1 MINPK
6 SPGKRRGKK
15 SGFGTKANLIF
26 PKNRITM
33 KEKCRRFSENE
44 TPAERGI
51 SMKVCP
57 KCGRLYADTASQCPE
72 CGLPLEENNSR
83 TGIRDNGKKLPWILA
98 IAAALALVFLL
109 GRYTGQSGKEPPK
122 EAAVPVT
129 QAETQKPMMIA
140 AKPKATAAPTT
151 MPEPTTVPTEPPVV
165 WRVGQTVTMGVYP
178 MESSGYGGDI
188 QWQVLDVS
196 EDKALIITKDCLDA
210 AKFHNTKEAVT
221 WETSDLR
228 CWLNNDFLYMA
239 FSNAELDYIQSTGLS
254 TPDSTYGNKTGGSD
268 TTDKVFCLSIDEA
281 ERYFSSDSDRKAT
294 RTAYAK
300 ERTPYDWWW
309 LRSPGGSNDAAKAI
323 VNDKGKIMTGGNW
336 VTNNDAVRPAMW
348 VKMH

>member
-1 MINPK
+1 MEM
-6 SPGKRRGKK
+6 SV
-15 SGFGTKANLIF
+15 
-26 PKNRITM
+26 
-33 KEKCRRFSENE
+33 
-44 TPAERGI
+44 ERGI

-57 KCGRLYADTASQCPE
+57 KCGRLYADAASQCPE
-72 CGLPLEENNSR
+72 CGLPLEQAQNQPESAPAAPA
-83 TGIRDNGKKLPWILA
+83 GQQKLPWILA
-98 IAAALALVFLL
+98 IAAALALMFLL

-122 EAAVPVT
+122 EAAVPAPQESTTVVT
-129 QAETQKPMMIA
+129 EPET
-140 AKPKATAAPTT
+140 TAAPTT
-151 MPEPTTVPTEPPVV
+151 MPEPTTIPTEPPVV

-196 EDKALIITKDCLDA
+196 GDKALIISKNCLDA

-239 FSNAELDYIQSTGLS
+239 FSNAELDYIQSTSLS

-300 ERTPYDWWW
+300 ERTPFDWWW

-323 VNDKGKIMTGGNW
+323 VNDKGKITTGGNW

>member
-1 MINPK
+1 
-6 SPGKRRGKK
+6 
-15 SGFGTKANLIF
+15 
-26 PKNRITM
+26 
-33 KEKCRRFSENE
+33 
-44 TPAERGI
+44 
-51 SMKVCP
+51 MKVCP
-57 KCGRLYADTASQCPE
+57 KCGRLYADAVSRCPE
-72 CGLPLEENNSR
+72 CSLPLEEAAEQQ
-83 TGIRDNGKKLPWILA
+83 TPQPPQPQDDGKKPIWVLA
-98 IAAALALVFLL
+98 AAAALVLVFLL
-109 GRYTGQSGKEPPK
+109 GRSTAKPQM
-122 EAAVPVT
+122 AAPRETQAAPTT
-129 QAETQKPMMIA
+129 QAETREPTTVVTE
-140 AKPKATAAPTT
+140 PETTEAPTT

-165 WRVGQTVTMGVYP
+165 WQVGQTVTMGVYP

-196 EDKALIITKDCLDA
+196 GDQALIISRYCLDA

-239 FSNAELDYIQSTGLS
+239 FSSAELNNIRSTSLS
-254 TPDSTYGNKTGGSD
+254 TPDSTYGGKTGGRD

-281 ERYFSSDSDRKAT
+281 ERYFASDSSRKAA

-300 ERTPYDWWW
+300 GQTSYDWWW

>member
-1 MINPK
+1 
-6 SPGKRRGKK
+6 
-15 SGFGTKANLIF
+15 
-26 PKNRITM
+26 
-33 KEKCRRFSENE
+33 
-44 TPAERGI
+44 
-51 SMKVCP
+51 MKVCP
-57 KCGRLYADTASQCPE
+57 KCGRLYADAVSSCPA
-72 CGLPLEENNSR
+72 CGISLEQAQNQPESAPAAPA
-83 TGIRDNGKKLPWILA
+83 GQQKLPWILA

-140 AKPKATAAPTT
+140 AKPKTTAAPTT

-196 EDKALIITKDCLDA
+196 GDKALIISKNCLDA
-210 AKFHNTKEAVT
+210 AKFHFDKIPVT
-221 WETSDLR
+221 WAISDLR
-228 CWLNNDFLYMA
+228 LWMNNDFYMLA
-239 FSNAELDYIQSTGLS
+239 FSEEERAYIQDTSLS
-254 TPDSTYGNKTGGSD
+254 TPDSTYGNKTGGND
-268 TTDKVFCLSIDEA
+268 TVDKIFCLSIDEA

>member
-15 SGFGTKANLIF
+15 SGFGTKATLIF
-26 PKNRITM
+26 PQNRITM
-33 KEKCRRFSENE
+33 EEKCRCFPENE
-44 TPAERGI
+44 TLAERGI

-57 KCGRLYADTASQCPE
+57 KCGRLYSDAVSNCPA
-72 CGLPLEENNSR
+72 CGISLEQAQNQPESAPAAPA
-83 TGIRDNGKKLPWILA
+83 GQQKLPWILA
-98 IAAALALVFLL
+98 IAAALALMFLL

-122 EAAVPVT
+122 EAAVPVPQVST
-129 QAETQKPMMIA
+129 TVVTEPET
-140 AKPKATAAPTT
+140 TAAPTT
-151 MPEPTTVPTEPPVV
+151 MPEPTTIPTEPPVV

-196 EDKALIITKDCLDA
+196 GDKALIISKDCLDA
-210 AKFHNTKEAVT
+210 AKFHNAKEAVT

>member
-15 SGFGTKANLIF
+15 SGFGTKATLIF
-26 PKNRITM
+26 PQSRITM
-33 KEKCRRFSENE
+33 DEKCRRFPENE

-57 KCGRLYADTASQCPE
+57 KCGRLYADAVSNCPE
-72 CGLPLEENNSR
+72 CRLPLEENNSH
-83 TGIRDNGKKLPWILA
+83 TGIRDNRKKLPWILA
-98 IAAALALVFLL
+98 IAAALALMFLL

-129 QAETQKPMMIA
+129 QEPMMIA
-140 AKPKATAAPTT
+140 AKPEMTAAPIT

-196 EDKALIITKDCLDA
+196 GDKALIISKDCLDA
-210 AKFHNTKEAVT
+210 AKFHNAKEAVT

-348 VKMH
+348 VKMHES